1 MQRTDYTEIESKKE
15 KDALIKREREIQ
27 VKSRVKEKKES
38 VVERTGD
45 STCCLRDSK
54 GLYL

>member
-1 MQRTDYTEIESKKE
+1 MRDERRE
-15 KDALIKREREIQ
+15 KDALIERERDSSEIQ
-27 VKSRVKEKKES
+27 NEEKKES

>member
-1 MQRTDYTEIESKKE
+1 LIE
-15 KDALIKREREIQ
+15 RERDLGDIQ
-27 VKSRVKEKKES
+27 NVREKES

-54 GLYL
+54 GLYLYYQR